1 MTMKKIFFTILAIS
15 IFSAA
20 YAQIDR
26 SKMPEPGPAPQIKI
40 GEARSFTLDNG
51 LRVFVVENSKVPRV
65 TYSLVFD
72 YDPVFDKEMAGLTDI
87 TGGILRTAT
96 ANRTKE
102 MIDEEIDFIGA
113 SMSVYAGGLYA
124 SGLSKYTST
133 LAELIADV
141 IINARFEE
149 EHFNR
154 VKTQTLSG
162 LMAGKNEPSSV
173 AARVNNVLLYG
184 SNHPYG
190 LNITEKSLE
199 NITLENCERFY
210 NTYYKPEITYMA
222 VVGDVKF
229 DEIKKIVENY
239 FGKWE
244 RGLVPKH
251 SYPTPMPPKG
261 VRVAVVDRPN
271 AVQSVIRVGY
281 PVDLK
286 PGAEDIISARVMN
299 SILGGGTSR
308 LFNNLRETHGFTYG
322 AYSSLSSGKLVG
334 SFVANT
340 DVRTIATDSAV
351 NEILYEIRRMQN
363 ELVPLNELNLF
374 KNEMNGNFALSLE
387 DPQTIA
393 NFALNIARYDLP
405 ADYYTTYLQRL
416 AAINENDILKAA
428 NKYLMPNNVNILVVG
443 NASEIAEGLKRFSST
458 GKILYFDEDGNEY
471 DPAKKLKAAPEGM
484 NADEVIGAYINA
496 IGGEKNLKGIKDV
509 SISAISEIQG
519 MSLNIDT
526 YLKAPDK
533 YRMEMG
539 SGGTIFSKQ
548 IFDGTKGIFT
558 SPMGEQ
564 PIEGELLEDLKFQ
577 SVMNIELYYDKYNIK
592 RELKGIETVGEKEA
606 YKVEITYPTSRT
618 ETQYFDVET
627 GLRIKL
633 ISENGVTE
641 IADYR
646 EVSKV
651 KFPFSIKQTSGPQS
665 FDMKVLS
672 VKVNSKL
679 KDDLFKVN

>member
-1 MTMKKIFFTILAIS
+1 MKKIFFTILTIS

-271 AVQSVIRVGY
+271 AVQSVIRVGF

-299 SILGGGTSR
+299 SILGGGH
-308 LFNNLRETHGFTYG
+308 L
-322 AYSSLSSGKLVG
+322 
-334 SFVANT
+334 
-340 DVRTIATDSAV
+340 TIV
-351 NEILYEIRRMQN
+351 
-363 ELVPLNELNLF
+363 
-374 KNEMNGNFALSLE
+374 
-387 DPQTIA
+387 
-393 NFALNIARYDLP
+393 
-405 ADYYTTYLQRL
+405 
-416 AAINENDILKAA
+416 
-428 NKYLMPNNVNILVVG
+428 
-443 NASEIAEGLKRFSST
+443 
-458 GKILYFDEDGNEY
+458 
-471 DPAKKLKAAPEGM
+471 
-484 NADEVIGAYINA
+484 
-496 IGGEKNLKGIKDV
+496 
-509 SISAISEIQG
+509 
-519 MSLNIDT
+519 
-526 YLKAPDK
+526 
-533 YRMEMG
+533 
-539 SGGTIFSKQ
+539 
-548 IFDGTKGIFT
+548 
-558 SPMGEQ
+558 
-564 PIEGELLEDLKFQ
+564 
-577 SVMNIELYYDKYNIK
+577 
-592 RELKGIETVGEKEA
+592 
-606 YKVEITYPTSRT
+606 
-618 ETQYFDVET
+618 
-627 GLRIKL
+627 
-633 ISENGVTE
+633 
-641 IADYR
+641 
-646 EVSKV
+646 
-651 KFPFSIKQTSGPQS
+651 
-665 FDMKVLS
+665 
-672 VKVNSKL
+672 
-679 KDDLFKVN
+679 

>member
-1 MTMKKIFFTILAIS
+1 MKKIFYTILAIS

-124 SGLSKYTST
+124 SGLSNYTST

-141 IINARFEE
+141 LINARFEE

-443 NASEIAEGLKRFSST
+443 NASEIAGETLTLTSCNISSAKSNQVASLSLLK
-458 GKILYFDEDGNEY
+458 L
-471 DPAKKLKAAPEGM
+471 
-484 NADEVIGAYINA
+484 
-496 IGGEKNLKGIKDV
+496 
-509 SISAISEIQG
+509 
-519 MSLNIDT
+519 
-526 YLKAPDK
+526 
-533 YRMEMG
+533 
-539 SGGTIFSKQ
+539 
-548 IFDGTKGIFT
+548 
-558 SPMGEQ
+558 
-564 PIEGELLEDLKFQ
+564 
-577 SVMNIELYYDKYNIK
+577 
-592 RELKGIETVGEKEA
+592 
-606 YKVEITYPTSRT
+606 
-618 ETQYFDVET
+618 
-627 GLRIKL
+627 
-633 ISENGVTE
+633 
-641 IADYR
+641 
-646 EVSKV
+646 
-651 KFPFSIKQTSGPQS
+651 
-665 FDMKVLS
+665 
-672 VKVNSKL
+672 
-679 KDDLFKVN
+679 